1 MGWGSAIKKKSTAAA
16 PSITNVV
23 GAKYELAKVDW
34 DRLVTLDFETYY
46 DQDYTLKKMSTSEYI
61 RDPRFKAQMVG
72 IKIGNKKTRTFTGAA
87 IARELKK
94 INWATH
100 SLLAHNTA
108 FDGLILSHHY
118 GIVPLRYYD
127 TLSMARGLHSNE
139 IGAGLDEV
147 ALFYGGQG
155 KIQGALESTLGVLN
169 WSKQLTAAIGAY
181 CERDVD
187 ECFRIFTEMHK
198 VFPASEMDLTHI
210 TIRMFCDPVLRVDIP
225 RVQAEYE
232 REVAKRK
239 EAMLAAV
246 PDPSEYDAW
255 DEKGRYRGVLDKKSG
270 RDTLEGDERHM
281 AVVKK
286 VVGSNEKFVDLL
298 IRAGLPEEA
307 IPRKISSAWMKLGKE
322 EREAQ
327 IDRKWSYAFAKDDLD
342 FVDLPERVW
351 DVRPD
356 LDPEDPADILHAT
369 AIQEGLRH
377 LVDVRLAV
385 KSTINITR
393 AGRFLEAGRDG
404 MKLPVGYSYYR
415 AHCVPGTTEVLTRSG
430 WVRLDAWQGGEIA
443 QVHPDQR
450 IEFLDASKFEGPVE
464 DQWLQVSAP
473 YVTCDFTLGH
483 TMPYFTQKSR
493 RWETEQAGNLVDR
506 NAFDV
511 PIGGRLE
518 SDGTITAEQMR
529 VLVMVQ
535 ADGSFETNSAVG
547 RRMCIFVKKPRKIE
561 RARQLLLAAGA
572 PFIEQ
577 SYPSHPGFVRFIVRH
592 EDYPAWLTPERKFF
606 GPWVLDSTP
615 DAREAF
621 FDELQHWDGY
631 LNHAGG
637 LVYSTSDEINAEWA
651 TTMAHLCGRS
661 ASTYRVEAKGNR
673 RTNFSVTFR
682 GRAFAKIA
690 KHDKYLISAPMK
702 TYCASTQTG
711 FWLARSGGRIFVTGN
726 TGRWG
731 GSNKMNMQNLTRGG
745 ELRLSILAGK
755 GHALSVCDSGQIE
768 ARVNG
773 WLWGQEDLLEAFRKS
788 DAYAAEVSA
797 LPKDQR
803 RPMREDER
811 DAYCRFGDVV
821 YGRTIWKKDELERF
835 IGKVCVLGLGFQMGA
850 AKFQTT
856 LAKGALGGPRVNFPL
871 SQCEH
876 IVRTYRA
883 ANYRIAEGWK
893 ICTQIIEDM
902 ALGVSGAHKCIS
914 WGGDGD
920 GNGWVLL
927 PNGMSLKYPNL
938 RKARNEEKGFEEW
951 TYQSGEMRKK
961 IYGGL
966 LCENLVQALAR
977 IIVAEQML
985 MIDKKYR
992 CVMTTHDEVVAHPK
1006 LREAEK
1012 CYQFMYQCMTTPLW
1026 WCPDIPLAA
1035 EGGWAENYSK

>member
-46 DQDYTLKKMSTSEYI
+46 DPEYTLKKMSTSEYV

-198 VFPASEMDLTHI
+198 VFPASEMDLIHI

-246 PDPSEYDAW
+246 PDPSEYDVW

-307 IPRKISSAWMKLGKE
+307 IPRKISPAWMKLDKE

-356 LDPEDPADILHAT
+356 LDPENPGDILRAT

-385 KSTINITR
+385 KSTTNITR

-415 AHCVPGTTEVLTRSG
+415 AH
-430 WVRLDAWQGGEIA
+430 
-443 QVHPDQR
+443 
-450 IEFLDASKFEGPVE
+450 
-464 DQWLQVSAP
+464 
-473 YVTCDFTLGH
+473 
-483 TMPYFTQKSR
+483 
-493 RWETEQAGNLVDR
+493 
-506 NAFDV
+506 
-511 PIGGRLE
+511 
-518 SDGTITAEQMR
+518 
-529 VLVMVQ
+529 
-535 ADGSFETNSAVG
+535 
-547 RRMCIFVKKPRKIE
+547 
-561 RARQLLLAAGA
+561 
-572 PFIEQ
+572 
-577 SYPSHPGFVRFIVRH
+577 
-592 EDYPAWLTPERKFF
+592 
-606 GPWVLDSTP
+606 
-615 DAREAF
+615 
-621 FDELQHWDGY
+621 
-631 LNHAGG
+631 
-637 LVYSTSDEINAEWA
+637 
-651 TTMAHLCGRS
+651 
-661 ASTYRVEAKGNR
+661 
-673 RTNFSVTFR
+673 
-682 GRAFAKIA
+682 
-690 KHDKYLISAPMK
+690 
-702 TYCASTQTG
+702 
-711 FWLARSGGRIFVTGN
+711 

>member
-46 DQDYTLKKMSTSEYI
+46 DSEYTLRKMSTSEYV

-127 TLSMARGLHSNE
+127 TLSMARGLHNNE

-155 KIQGALESTLGVLN
+155 KIQGALESTLGVLV
-169 WSKQLTAAIGAY
+169 WDKALVTAISTY

-198 VFPASEMDLTHI
+198 VFPASEMDLIHI
-210 TIRMFCDPVLRVDIP
+210 TIRMFCDPVLRIDIP

-298 IRAGLPEEA
+298 TRAGLPEEA
-307 IPRKISSAWMKLGKE
+307 IPRKISPAWMKLDKE

-356 LDPEDPADILHAT
+356 LDPENPGDILRAT

-385 KSTINITR
+385 KSTTNITR

-415 AHCVPGTTEVLTRSG
+415 AHCLTGDAQVLTRSG
-430 WVRLDAWQGGEIA
+430 WVALADWQGGEIA
-443 QVHPDQR
+443 QWTPDGSIRFAAATANAFEVHENLVQAESR
-450 IEFLDASKFEGPVE
+450 YHGCTYTK
-464 DQWLQVSAP
+464 
-473 YVTCDFTLGH
+473 GH
-483 TMPYFTQKSR
+483 TLPTLTSYGTFRPRKAGEALTTRFDIPISGVLDGAANI
-493 RWETEQAGNLVDR
+493 TPLQAQL
-506 NAFDV
+506 A
-511 PIGGRLE
+511 
-518 SDGTITAEQMR
+518 
-529 VLVMVQ
+529 VMVQ
-535 ADGSFETNSAVG
+535 ADGNVRTDIARGLCVRFGFTKA
-547 RRMCIFVKKPRKIE
+547 RKIE
-561 RARQLLLAAGA
+561 RCKMLLVNAGIEFTEAWEGDVCRIRVGAAHYAKLTELVDENKQFDVRLFDAPAATKGA
-572 PFIEQ
+572 FI
-577 SYPSHPGFVRFIVRH
+577 S
-592 EDYPAWLTPERKFF
+592 
-606 GPWVLDSTP
+606 
-615 DAREAF
+615 
-621 FDELQHWDGY
+621 ELSHWDGDVEPQP
-631 LNHAGG
+631 NGFT
-637 LVYSTSDEINAEWA
+637 YSTTNGFNARFVA
-651 TTMAHLCGRS
+651 TMAHLSGRAAFVSERERQENWS
-661 ASTYRVEAKGNR
+661 AAYRVYIRKDVKTRSEPKHYEEVPFKGTVYCPTTETGYFMVR
-673 RTNFSVTFR
+673 QR
-682 GRAFAKIA
+682 GHIV
-690 KHDKYLISAPMK
+690 
-702 TYCASTQTG
+702 
-711 FWLARSGGRIFVTGN
+711 VTGN

-773 WLWGQEDLLEAFRKS
+773 WLWDQTDLLEAFRKS

-835 IGKVCVLGLGFQMGA
+835 IGKVCVLGLGFQMGP

-871 SQCEH
+871 SQCDH